1 MCPCGSGKK
10 IKFCC
15 SNDLLPEIDRIERL
29 LESKQF
35 NAAADLVDQVM
46 ASKGRRP
53 ALLSF
58 KSQIQLKVNPDGAI
72 ETVKEWLER
81 SPRNTLALSVA
92 AQACARRGDLAGA
105 IERYSRGFELADKL
119 LDAQY
124 LMLFAGRMIANLL
137 LRDNDLMGAHFY
149 LATAVEH
156 TERSGAP
163 EDSNDER
170 EALGRLIRQTEVP
183 AVAKQLH
190 ELRDCPETV
199 VWRDDF
205 RAAKALAEKNAAW
218 KACEAFEA
226 LASRFSSQ
234 PSILRNLAVLRLR
247 LGNRHLSSLAWRTYA
262 ALPSISAEEAF
273 EALLTAEYLEPVNP
287 DTVDVISQTI
297 KLSETDRVIERLLSD
312 RRCLANRGVVENW
325 DVESDGPA
333 PKAAFIIADRPCRD
347 LPPATTFTELP
358 VVVGRIQVFGRQTDR
373 APRIE
378 LLART
383 PDNLPAFQERMREV
397 CGDSLVEMEP
407 IEVIGD
413 EPLLL
418 AITQPE
424 VLVIASK
431 ARYSN
436 SEAKERLRIKG
447 DYIRNNL
454 LEVWATKPLKS
465 LDGKTPIEAARDP
478 GLARRL
484 SVLISLFE
492 QVDYNRDLPTLF
504 DELRARVG
512 LPAEPSLHGPDIDVA
527 KLPLFR
533 LKCVDVKSLTD
544 DQLAQLTVRTHD
556 FDVMPAKLAAAA
568 EVVARPGFARN
579 PVRIVALHTMLAN
592 TETWSDAE
600 VFVEQ
605 IIAELAAM
613 NSPPSM
619 GQLLKL
625 QVAVSMGKAQLASQL
640 ITTMQ
645 REYAADEMVRRQ
657 IFNVIIP
664 YLDRLPDGRS
674 VLRLPN
680 FGDSEAAPTAQSA
693 AAKPSGLW
701 TPDQGPPPASIAVG
715 GSLPPTGP
723 TTAAPAAGKSKLW
736 IPGMD

>member
-53 ALLSF
+53 ALLSL
-58 KSQIQLKVNPDGAI
+58 KSQIHLKLNPDIAN

-81 SPRNTLALSVA
+81 MPRNSLALSIA
-92 AQACARRGDLAGA
+92 TQACARRGDLAGA
-105 IERYSRGFELADKL
+105 IERYSRAFELSEVP
-119 LDAQY
+119 LDTQY

-137 LRDNDLMGAHFY
+137 LRNNDLMGAHFY
-149 LATAVEH
+149 LATAIEH
-156 TERSGAP
+156 AEQAGAP
-163 EDSNDER
+163 EDANDER
-170 EALGRLIRQTEVP
+170 EALGRLIRQALVP
-183 AVAKQLH
+183 AIAKQVH
-190 ELRDCPETV
+190 ELRDCPDTV

-205 RAAKALAEKNAAW
+205 RAAKALAEKNVAW

-226 LASRFSSQ
+226 MAIRFSSQ

-247 LGNRHLSSLAWRTYA
+247 LGNRHLSSLAWRAYA

-273 EALLTAEYLEPVNP
+273 EASLTAEYLEPVNP
-287 DTVDVISQTI
+287 DTVDVISLTI
-297 KLSETDRVIERLLSD
+297 KLSETDRVTERLLSD
-312 RRCLANRGVVENW
+312 RRCLANRGVVEDW
-325 DVESDGPA
+325 DVENDGPA

-378 LLART
+378 LLARA
-383 PDNLPAFQERMREV
+383 PDNLTALQELMREL

-407 IEVIGD
+407 IEVIGNV
-413 EPLLL
+413 PLIL
-418 AITQPE
+418 AITRPE
-424 VLVIASK
+424 VLVISSK
-431 ARYSN
+431 ASYSN
-436 SEAKERLRIKG
+436 AEAKERLRIKG
-447 DYIRNNL
+447 DYIRNSL

-465 LDGKTPIEAARDP
+465 LDGKTPMEAARDP
-478 GLARRL
+478 GLALRL
-484 SVLISLFE
+484 HVLISLCE
-492 QVDYNRDLPTLF
+492 QLDYNRDLPTLF

-512 LPAEPSLHGPDIDVA
+512 LPTEPSLHGPDIDVA

-544 DQLAQLTVRTHD
+544 DQLVQLTVRTHD

-568 EVVARPGFARN
+568 EVVSRPVFARN
-579 PVRIVALHTMLAN
+579 PVRIVALQTMLAN

-600 VFVEQ
+600 VFVDQ
-605 IIAELAAM
+605 IIAELAAI

-625 QVAVSMGKAQLASQL
+625 QVAVSMGKAQLAFQL
-640 ITTMQ
+640 ISSMQ
-645 REYAADEMVRRQ
+645 REYAADEMVRKQ

-664 YLDRLPDGRS
+664 YLERLPDGRS

-680 FGDSEAAPTAQSA
+680 FGDGEVAPTAPSA

-701 TPDQGPPPASIAVG
+701 TPDQGPPPPSVAVG
-715 GSLPPTGP
+715 GSRPPAGP